1 MLFST
6 PHNSPAQTQI
16 CELRDYPEWHRGRQ
30 RYGLWAIPVDCPAL
44 LARMQAARE
53 LLGDWL
59 HPGYLRQA
67 HITLFVCG
75 FEAPKRRYDDD
86 FCSDQLQRQH
96 ENLQRLQCAPFE
108 LQIGSLDSFASA
120 AFLQIGDPQRRLQPL
135 RDCLAGSAAEI
146 RQSPYLPH
154 LTLGLYRQTVSAQD
168 WCERTAALSRLE
180 PLNFTVN
187 ELHYC
192 TYQADQLF
200 GPLRYDTC
208 VPLAIA

>member
-1 MLFST
+1 MRFST
-6 PHNSPAQTQI
+6 AHNSPTHTQI

-30 RYGLWAIPVDCPAL
+30 RYGLWAIPVDCPAV

-75 FEAPKRRYDDD
+75 FEALQRRYDDD
-86 FCSDQLQRQH
+86 FCSAQLQHQLDALR
-96 ENLQRLQCAPFE
+96 RLPLAPFE

-135 RDCLAGSAAEI
+135 RGCLAGQAEEV

-154 LTLGLYRQTVSAQD
+154 LTLGLYRRSISGQA
-168 WCERTAALSRLE
+168 WRERAAALSRLP
-180 PLNFTVN
+180 PLPLAVR

-200 GPLRYDTC
+200 GPLQVEQR
-208 VPLAIA
+208 IALSR

>member
-1 MLFST
+1 MRFST
-6 PHNSPAQTQI
+6 AHNSPTHTQI
-16 CELRDYPEWHRGRQ
+16 CELRDYPEWHCGRK
-30 RYGLWAIPVDCPAL
+30 RYGLWAIPVGCPAV

-75 FEAPKRRYDDD
+75 FEALQRRYDDD
-86 FCSDQLQRQH
+86 FCSDQLQRQR
-96 ENLQRLQCAPFE
+96 EDLQRLPLAPFE
-108 LQIGSLDSFASA
+108 LQIGRLDSFSSA
-120 AFLQIGDPQRRLQPL
+120 AFLQVDDPQRRLQPL
-135 RDCLAGSAAEI
+135 RDCLTGHAEEI

-154 LTLGLYRQTVSAQD
+154 LTLGLYRQSISAQA
-168 WCERTAALSRLE
+168 WRERAAALSQPQ
-180 PLNFTVN
+180 PLHFTVH